1 MIRDMAIREIDH
13 DPRFRWRGGSVTR
26 IENLSD
32 IVFALAFWMLVS
44 SASRPQTF
52 NELTQ
57 HLVTIIPV
65 TAGFFMLVAIWNAHF
80 TYFRRY
86 GVGDGYVI
94 FLNCILL
101 LLVLFVAYPLRFIF
115 DSLFGLLIGLS
126 GDWSLLTAAG
136 IDYKR
141 AGTIMGYFALGYASI
156 YLVISLMYSHAATKA
171 DVLALT
177 DTELAITRQSIW
189 RFRGHVF
196 LAVVTGITA
205 VFTPVGAFAGAILS
219 LVGVIAAVVSRVIKV
234 PEPTAI
240 PDA

>member
-1 MIRDMAIREIDH
+1 MIRDIAIREIDH

-32 IVFALAFWMLVS
+32 IVFALAFGMLVS

-52 NELTQ
+52 DELTR
-57 HLVTIIPV
+57 HLLTIIPV

-101 LLVLFVAYPLRFIF
+101 LIVLFVAYPLRFIF
-115 DSLFGLLIGLS
+115 DSLFGFLIGLS

-136 IDYKR
+136 IDFQR

-156 YLVISLMYSHAATKA
+156 YLVISLMYSHAANKA
-171 DVLALT
+171 DMLGLT

-196 LAVVTGITA
+196 LATITGVLA
-205 VFTPVGAFAGAILS
+205 VFTPAGAFAGSVLGLA
-219 LVGVIAAVVSRVIKV
+219 GVIAAIVAHVIKV
-234 PEPTAI
+234 PAPAAI
-240 PDA
+240 SDT